1 MRQLVI
7 LALLDFSF
15 NGIAQ
20 TDTTDVKQLVVVQK
34 FDGKEYIG
42 YILEDDGREILLQ
55 TEALGKIYIR
65 KELISKIVNVE
76 DEKHII
82 NGVYN
87 TEGPFTT
94 RYTFT
99 TNALPIKKGE
109 NYAMV
114 NLYGPEV
121 HFAVSDNLNIGVMTT
136 WIGSPFV
143 LAMKYSMKTS
153 NENVNFSVG
162 LLSGTS
168 SFLNSFQGFGGLAFG
183 NVTIGDR
190 RRNITFAGGYLYIDP
205 NTSRKENFIRE
216 GSYETNYEYFSEYDL
231 SDQSIIRIKNNV
243 ITSPMFSIAGYH
255 QVGPRAAFVF
265 DSMFGFVGGKLN
277 DEVTT
282 TEVSAPVGNEW
293 DAGYI
298 PGVYR
303 HNVNHVQQSSSAMFI
318 FMPGMRFQKDENR
331 AFQVSVAG
339 VLVTRPDRDPLSFP
353 IPTASWYFRF

>member
-1 MRQLVI
+1 MKQIITLILLV
-7 LALLDFSF
+7 LAFG
-15 NGIAQ
+15 GIAQ
-20 TDTTDVKQLVVVQK
+20 TDTTEAKQLVVVQK
-34 FDGKEYIG
+34 NDGTEYIG
-42 YILEDDGREILLQ
+42 YILEDDGREILLE

-65 KELISKIVNVE
+65 KEEISRISNVE

-121 HFAVSDNLNIGVMTT
+121 HFAVSDNLNIGVMST
-136 WIGSPFV
+136 WIGSPIV

-153 NENVNFSVG
+153 NKNINLSVG

-168 SFLNSFQGFGGLAFG
+168 SFINSFRGFGGLAFG
-183 NVTIGDR
+183 NITFGDR
-190 RRNITFAGGYLYIDP
+190 RRNITIAAGYLYIDP
-205 NTSRKENFIRE
+205 NTSRKETFIRE
-216 GSYETNYEYFSEYDL
+216 GSYETSYEFFSEYDL
-231 SDQSIIRIKNNV
+231 QEQDKVKIKNNV

-255 QVGPRAAFVF
+255 QIGPKASFVF
-265 DSMFGFVGGKLN
+265 DSMFGIVGGNLN
-277 DEVTT
+277 DQVSTT
-282 TEVSAPVGNEW
+282 QVSAPIGDEW
-293 DAGYI
+293 EDDYV

-303 HNVNHVQQSSSAMFI
+303 HEVTHEEQSNSTMFI
-318 FMPGMRFQKDENR
+318 LMPGMRFQKDENR
-331 AFQVSVAG
+331 AFQVSLAG
-339 VLVTRPDRDPLSFP
+339 VTVFSPNRDPFSFP
-353 IPTASWYFRF
+353 MPTVAWYFRF

>member
-1 MRQLVI
+1 MKQLLI
-7 LALLDFSF
+7 LFILVFSF
-15 NGIAQ
+15 SGMAQ
-20 TDTTDVKQLVVVQK
+20 TDTTEVRQLVVVQK
-34 FDGKEYIG
+34 YDGMELIG
-42 YILEDDGREILLQ
+42 FILKDDGREILLD
-55 TEALGKIYIR
+55 TESLGKIYIS
-65 KELISKIVNVE
+65 KELISKIINVE
-76 DEKHII
+76 EEKNII

-87 TEGPFTT
+87 IEGPFTT

-121 HFAVSDNLNIGVMTT
+121 HFAVSENLNIGVMTT

-143 LAMKYSMKTS
+143 LALKYSMKTS

-168 SFLNSFQGFGGLAFG
+168 SFLNSFQGYGGLAFG

-190 RRNITFAGGYLYIDP
+190 RRNITFAAGYLYIDP
-205 NTSRKENFIRE
+205 NVSREETFIRE

-231 SDQSIIRIKNNV
+231 PEQDLIRLKNNV
-243 ITSPMFSIAGYH
+243 ITSPIFSIAGYH
-255 QVGPRAAFVF
+255 QVGPKAAFVF
-265 DSMFGFVGGKLN
+265 DSMFGFVSGKLN
-277 DEVTT
+277 DEVSTT
-282 TEVSAPVGNEW
+282 QVSAPVGNQW
-293 DAGYI
+293 DNNYV

-303 HNVNHVQQSSSAMFI
+303 HNVTHVNQSNSAMFI
-318 FMPGMRFQKDENR
+318 FMPGMRFQKNENR

-339 VLVTRPDRDPLSFP
+339 VLVTRPDRDPMSFP